1 MPPQGVLKEPV
12 LALALLALQQLLVA
26 KLLCADPQV
35 AAHSQQVE
43 PDLSSIVARD
53 AALQHVDDLE
63 GEVLGRAG
71 PVGDWRRLEAVELVE
86 DAVDWGVGDEVEDVL
101 GGLAGAGCLVSK
113 GAAAGEAVVDLADE
127 VRVAKGLAAELWRE
141 DHCEVAKVVHLGPNV
156 DVLRLVHEDAEQGL
170 RRAGILD
177 RLGGEEDGLGGIVV
191 EAAVEGPVRRGIGP
205 VGRVF
210 EEEDYAVEGLEGEEL
225 RGVEGEELFEL
236 DVFDAE
242 VFDEGCED
250 ACIRLNRVPATAHD
264 VTLCAV
270 QTTARPSKWGIKL
283 AMNQIIVA
291 QPEFLEQ
298 IVQVMAVFV
307 VVGTRQFSL

>member
-1 MPPQGVLKEPV
+1 MPPQRVLKEPV
-12 LALALLALQQLLVA
+12 LALALLTLQQLLVA
-26 KLLCADPQV
+26 KLLSADPQV

-43 PDLSSIVARD
+43 PDLRSVVARD

-63 GEVLGRAG
+63 GEVLGRACA
-71 PVGDWRRLEAVELVE
+71 VGDWRGLEAIELVE
-86 DAVDWGVGDEVEDVL
+86 DAVDGGVGDEVEDVL
-101 GGLAGAGCLVSK
+101 GGLAGAGGLVGE
-113 GAAAGEAVVDLADE
+113 GAAASEAVVHLADE
-127 VRVAKGLAAELWRE
+127 VRVAKSLAAELWRE

-177 RLGGEEDGLGGIVV
+177 RLGGEEDALGGIVV
-191 EAAVEGPVRRGIGP
+191 EAAVEGSVGRGVGP

-225 RGVEGEELFEL
+225 RGVEGEEFFEL

-250 ACIRLNRVPATAHD
+250 ALMTC
-264 VTLCAV
+264 
-270 QTTARPSKWGIKL
+270 
-283 AMNQIIVA
+283 
-291 QPEFLEQ
+291 
-298 IVQVMAVFV
+298 
-307 VVGTRQFSL
+307 